1 MIHKSVYPL
10 LLLLLPMHVTQY
22 VSRNHPVSTP
32 LYISLVV
39 CIEISPSFIFTVLV
53 GGKNLRDLIC
63 TVKYNRAK

>member
-10 LLLLLPMHVTQY
+10 LLLLLPMQILG
-22 VSRNHPVSTP
+22 VSKNHPVSTP